1 MTAVRTILTRA
12 VRLLGAVAQGTPLMA
27 GDAADALTALNGM
40 LQAWNLESLLV
51 FTENFDAYNLVPGQ
65 QIYTIG
71 PTGNIAVPAQQR
83 PTNLYQVQL
92 QVTDVTPNLFR
103 PIDIINDEEWADLR
117 IQQISTAYPTKLY
130 NDGDF
135 PNSGL
140 YLYPIPT
147 MAYKLILWT
156 WNQLSVITD
165 INGDLSLPPGYERAI
180 IYNLAVEI
188 AAEYG
193 RTPSPQVIQI
203 ANDSLA
209 LIKRSNHSNSTLKCD
224 AAVLS
229 GRDSRAFNWR
239 TGE

>member
-12 VRLLGAVAQGTPLMA
+12 VRLLGAVAQGTPLAA

-40 LQAWNLESLLV
+40 LQSWNIESLAV
-51 FTENFDAYNLVPGQ
+51 YTENFDPYNLVPGQ
-65 QIYTIG
+65 QFYTIG
-71 PTGNIAVPAQQR
+71 PTGNIALAPQLRPSSLYRAQ
-83 PTNLYQVQL
+83 LK
-92 QVTDVTPNLFR
+92 VTDTTPNLFR
-103 PIDIINDEEWADLR
+103 PIELINDEEWSDLR
-117 IQQISTAYPTKLY
+117 LQQISTAYPTKLY
-130 NDGDF
+130 NDGNF
-135 PNSGL
+135 PNMGL

-147 MAYKLILWT
+147 MAYQLILWT
-156 WNQLSVITD
+156 WNQISIITD
-165 INGDLSLPPGYERAI
+165 LNADLSLPPGYERAI

-193 RTPSPQVIQI
+193 KVPSPDVTRI

-209 LIKRSNHSNSTLKCD
+209 LIKRINSPNNTLKCD

-229 GRDSRAFNWR
+229 GSRAFNWR